1 MKKILAVTLALAMV
15 LSLGAIAFAA
25 DEYTVELVDGQ
36 TGSVVETVT
45 VAAGEDLVFT
55 ISCSAPA
62 DMGPTADGEDGA
74 GVTTTSGTI
83 TYSNITTGGPNAY
96 PTYETVTV
104 SGIDADC
111 TVTITINPDEVDGQF
126 PQIMMG
132 EVENAA
138 SGEPSGEAS
147 GEASGDTS
155 EDAYHEYLHQWL
167 IAEDEVNSNMDEN
180 IRENEFMPLIYAN
193 DYETFPAE
201 MLWSG
206 MLENGCPMTYE
217 EFVAAGGVYEIP

>member
-1 MKKILAVTLALAMV
+1 MKKLLAITLALAVV
-15 LSLGAIAFAA
+15 LSLGAMAFAA
-25 DEYTVELVDGQ
+25 DEYTVELVNGQDG
-36 TGSVVETVT
+36 TVVETLT

-62 DMGPTADGEDGA
+62 DMGPTADGEEGA

-83 TYSNITTGGPNAY
+83 AYSNITTGGPNAY
-96 PTYETVTV
+96 PTYETVTI

-126 PQIMMG
+126 PEIMMG

-147 GEASGDTS
+147 GDTS
-155 EDAYHEYLHQWL
+155 EAAYHEYLHQWL
-167 IAEDEVNSNMDEN
+167 IAEDEVNATMTED
-180 IRENEFMPLIYAN
+180 IRENEFMPLIYAG

-206 MLENGCPMTYE
+206 MLENGSPMTYD
-217 EFVAAGGVYEIP
+217 EFVAAGGAYTIP